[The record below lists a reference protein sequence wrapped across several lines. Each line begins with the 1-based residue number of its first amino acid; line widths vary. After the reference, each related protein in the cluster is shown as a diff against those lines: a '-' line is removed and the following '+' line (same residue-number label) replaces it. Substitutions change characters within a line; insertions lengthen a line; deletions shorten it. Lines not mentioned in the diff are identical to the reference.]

1 MFFSLLFQL
10 GDADTLHGDRVCQ
23 LIDLELEGGDPQ
35 ELQKGDEDDALLG
48 LGETAPGLAETAAQ
62 VGKGGTALLFLLA
75 EPGQEGRG
83 LMSVHGAYK
92 LEVTRALLRTKS
104 SHN

>member
-62 VGKGGTALLFLLA
+62 VGKGGTACCSFWRSR
-75 EPGQEGRG
+75 PGRPGTYVCPWR
-83 LMSVHGAYK
+83 L
-92 LEVTRALLRTKS
+92 
-104 SHN
+104 